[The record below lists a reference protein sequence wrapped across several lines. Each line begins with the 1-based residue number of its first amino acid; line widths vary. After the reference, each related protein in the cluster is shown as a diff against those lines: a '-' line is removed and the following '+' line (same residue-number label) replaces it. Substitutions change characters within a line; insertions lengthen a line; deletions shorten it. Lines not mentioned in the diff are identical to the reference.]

1 MHPLLRSAIVVSLAM
16 PWAPAMALNATV
28 TESGE
33 LHSQPYFTAPRIAP
47 VHRLSTVEVLERRR
61 DWVRIE
67 IGGNRSGWV
76 PERSLDLSTQAPVR
90 ADAIPAA
97 LPGSAPQ
104 WIPRSTPRASN
115 HALILPLGDAADA
128 ASATAIA
135 RLMGVPDANIQ
146 QPAPGKLDADGLRQA
161 LAGLD
166 ARLGADDRAFIYLSG
181 QGSRNPCGEAILTAN
196 GENVLL
202 AEFTRYLLNLARK
215 ADKLVV
221 VIDAGRGDG
230 HASGL
235 SGRYTAGASACSGN
249 LAQAPASPGNNV
261 LIVHASRS
269 GQNAFADDKGGLATQ
284 ALRACL
290 ESQANP
296 AGLANGD
303 AWRRCAQ
310 AALDSRG
317 SPQHITLGGNPALI
331 PAPGLVGSGPTD
343 PRQLLQAIHA
353 QRSER
358 RSVSIGG
365 LRPGYRAGESIQ
377 LTVTGPKSSPPQ
389 FSSLYLLA
397 AGDKGFTLLH
407 PGPAAPAERFEGSQT
422 LNLPI
427 DPATREAIGSGRLR
441 LLALVTDSPRNFQRS
456 GFGGAGVRVAT
467 APADARTLRDLPLE
481 ILGGDNSPTCQHS
494 ETRNLG
500 AGRARQCSA
509 AFGAALADITIT
521 P

>member
-1 MHPLLRSAIVVSLAM
+1 MHPLLRNAIVVSLAM

-47 VHRLSTVEVLERRR
+47 VHRLSTVEVLEQRR

-90 ADAIPAA
+90 ADALPAA
-97 LPGSAPQ
+97 QPGAAPQ

-146 QPAPGKLDADGLRQA
+146 QPAASELDADGLRRA

-166 ARLGADDRAFIYLSG
+166 ARLGTDDRAFIYLSG
-181 QGSRNPCGEAILTAN
+181 QGSRTCGDAIVTASR
-196 GENVLL
+196 ENFLL

-230 HASGL
+230 RASGL
-235 SGRYTAGASACSGN
+235 TGRYTAGASACSGDS
-249 LAQAPASPGNNV
+249 QAPASPGNNV

-290 ESQANP
+290 DSQANP

-303 AWRRCAQ
+303 RK
-310 AALDSRG
+310 
-317 SPQHITLGGNPALI
+317 
-331 PAPGLVGSGPTD
+331 
-343 PRQLLQAIHA
+343 
-353 QRSER
+353 
-358 RSVSIGG
+358 SV
-365 LRPGYRAGESIQ
+365 
-377 LTVTGPKSSPPQ
+377 V
-389 FSSLYLLA
+389 
-397 AGDKGFTLLH
+397 
-407 PGPAAPAERFEGSQT
+407 
-422 LNLPI
+422 
-427 DPATREAIGSGRLR
+427 
-441 LLALVTDSPRNFQRS
+441 
-456 GFGGAGVRVAT
+456 
-467 APADARTLRDLPLE
+467 
-481 ILGGDNSPTCQHS
+481 
-494 ETRNLG
+494 
-500 AGRARQCSA
+500 
-509 AFGAALADITIT
+509 
-521 P
+521 